1 MAIGQAELTSR
12 GNQEQIGASRDPRR
26 HQSIKGISELNY
38 GQPDSD
44 EALTA
49 YHEAGHA
56 VIAYA
61 LGGTVHGV
69 QLGGEADDWLPERFG
84 ECRIHWKGV
93 SSRQPPTQWQRRRE
107 VLTILAGPVAE
118 MIYSG
123 QPYHPAYFGPA
134 KSDWQLAWEL
144 VEPIVSSSAKRTR
157 YLEEITSE
165 LYCRMQSD
173 DLWAAIGAVADELL
187 AHEFLERDQLS
198 ETLGFWMRAP

>member
-1 MAIGQAELTSR
+1 MGIGQAELTSLGGR
-12 GNQEQIGASRDPRR
+12 GQIGSTLDQRR
-26 HQSIKGISELNY
+26 RQSIRGVSDLNY

-44 EALTA
+44 EVLTA

-61 LGGTVHGV
+61 LGGTVHCL

-84 ECRIHWKGV
+84 ECRIHWLRV
-93 SSRQPPTQWQRRRE
+93 SSRQPPTQWQRQRE

-123 QPYHPAYFGPA
+123 QPYHPACFGPA
-134 KSDWQLAWEL
+134 KGDWQLAWEL
-144 VEPIVSSSAKRTR
+144 VEPIVSSAPKRTR
-157 YLEEITSE
+157 YLEEITLE
-165 LYCRMQSD
+165 LYWRMQSD

-198 ETLGFWMRAP
+198 ETLGFWMRVS